1 MSIRK
6 YLWTIIIILGFLFE
20 INMVHAIP
28 NPWTECNDDI
38 YCAAN
43 IAGFN
48 FPLRIKNYSVRAM
61 KGMMELKFPINKKR
75 TVTVR
80 KSTLSDGKFDKNG
93 IADISG
99 DYNNYPVNKT
109 IWIERAVPFNIR
121 GEKNKFYVVNFAAET
136 GYYSIMCEKGL
147 KYKDIKYFYKLLEEA
162 EAPRHSYDDSNN
174 YTIEQLQD
182 LRRVDGI
189 VEPVFTQ
196 DCFPRTLQKKG
207 VTKNCFERA
216 NLGQDVFCS
225 ASEIKMI
232 KDYYKKGQDKDPLN
246 CGNGQFCAN

>member
-1 MSIRK
+1 MSIFFFIALEVLHKSWHTDQQNANFSFVINPAQGLLVLNYAPYLLYNILMSIRK

-48 FPLRIKNYSVRAM
+48 FPLRINNYSVRAM

-121 GEKNKFYVVNFAAET
+121 GREKINF
-136 GYYSIMCEKGL
+136 ML
-147 KYKDIKYFYKLLEEA
+147 
-162 EAPRHSYDDSNN
+162 
-174 YTIEQLQD
+174 
-182 LRRVDGI
+182 
-189 VEPVFTQ
+189 
-196 DCFPRTLQKKG
+196 
-207 VTKNCFERA
+207 
-216 NLGQDVFCS
+216 
-225 ASEIKMI
+225 
-232 KDYYKKGQDKDPLN
+232 
-246 CGNGQFCAN
+246 